1 MLVVDALCLYEIV
14 TEGRLAESVRT
25 AKLRSDRLAA
35 PELIDV
41 EVMGLIR
48 RDTRVGALH
57 DSRSE
62 IAVAELHDWAGVRFA
77 HRAFSDRVWE
87 RSANVRTWDA
97 YDVALAEALD
107 APLVTLDRRLAR
119 ATGPICRFIVP
130 DARVDE
136 MT

>member
-1 MLVVDALCLYEIV
+1 MLVVDASCLYEIL
-14 TEGRLAESVRT
+14 TEGPRAEAVRT
-25 AKLRSDRLAA
+25 AIVRTDELAA

-48 RDTRVGALH
+48 RDTSAGVLH
-57 DSRSE
+57 DSRSA

-87 RSANVRTWDA
+87 LRANVRTWDA
-97 YDVALAEALD
+97 YYVALAEALD
-107 APLVTLDRRLAR
+107 APLVTLDRRFAR
-119 ATGPICRFIVP
+119 ATGPACRFIVP
-130 DARVDE
+130 DAGVDE

>member
-1 MLVVDALCLYEIV
+1 
-14 TEGRLAESVRT
+14 VRT
-25 AKLRSDRLAA
+25 DELAA

-48 RDTRVGALH
+48 RDTCVGALH

-87 RSANVRTWDA
+87 LRANVRTWDA
-97 YDVALAEALD
+97 YYVALADALD

-119 ATGPICRFIVP
+119 ATGPVCRFIVP

>member
-1 MLVVDALCLYEIV
+1 MLVLDASCLYEIV
-14 TEGRLAESVRT
+14 TEGRLAEAVR
-25 AKLRSDRLAA
+25 AAILRTDELAA

-48 RDTRVGALH
+48 RDTSVGVLH
-57 DSRSE
+57 DSRSA

-87 RSANVRTWDA
+87 LRANVRTWDA
-97 YDVALAEALD
+97 YYVALAEALD

-119 ATGPICRFIVP
+119 ATGPVCRFIVP

>member
-1 MLVVDALCLYEIV
+1 M
-14 TEGRLAESVRT
+14 RT
-25 AKLRSDRLAA
+25 DELAA

-77 HRAFSDRVWE
+77 HRTFSDRV
-87 RSANVRTWDA
+87 
-97 YDVALAEALD
+97 
-107 APLVTLDRRLAR
+107 
-119 ATGPICRFIVP
+119 
-130 DARVDE
+130 
-136 MT
+136 